1 MAVITISRLYGSGGS
16 EVAQRVA
23 DALGWELLDNA
34 IVDAVAARLD
44 MSADEVVARE
54 ERVPSL
60 VERLA
65 SAMTLGSPEMLITG
79 EHPLGAPSE
88 EQIVA
93 TTSQIV
99 DEAVSRGH
107 VVLVGRGAQCQLAER
122 EDAFHVFCYAPRRD
136 LVTRAATRLGV
147 SEAEAARVVDETN
160 RAREQYVK
168 RNWDRAWRS
177 VDNYH
182 LCVNTS
188 WVGIESAAEMIVS
201 SAREH
206 FD

>member
-23 DALGWELLDNA
+23 DSLGWELLDNA

-44 MSADEVVARE
+44 MSAEEVEARE

-88 EQIVA
+88 EQMVA
-93 TTSQIV
+93 TTAQIV
-99 DEAVSRGH
+99 EEAVARGN
-107 VVLVGRGAQCQLAER
+107 VVLVGRGAQSQLAER
-122 EDAFHVFCYAPRRD
+122 DDAFHVLCYAPRAA
-136 LVTRAATRLGV
+136 LIARAAMRLGI
-147 SEAEAARVVDETN
+147 SEAEAAKVVDDTN
-160 RAREQYVK
+160 RSREQYV
-168 RNWDRAWRS
+168 RRHWNRAWQS

-188 WVGIESAAEMIVS
+188 WVGIPNAAEMIVA
-201 SAREH
+201 SAHEH
-206 FD
+206 FG

>member
-1 MAVITISRLYGSGGS
+1 MAVISISRQYGSGGS
-16 EVAQRVA
+16 EVAERVA
-23 DALGWELLDNA
+23 EALGWELLDNA

-44 MSADEVVARE
+44 MTAEEVEARE

-88 EQIVA
+88 EQLVA
-93 TTSQIV
+93 TTAQIV
-99 DEAVSRGH
+99 EEAVSRGH
-107 VVLVGRGAQCQLAER
+107 VVLVGRGAQSQLAER
-122 EDAFHVFCYAPRRD
+122 EDAFHVFCYAPRTD
-136 LVTRAATRLGV
+136 LIARAAKRLGV
-147 SEAEAARVVDETN
+147 SVAEAARVVDDTN
-160 RAREQYVK
+160 RMREQYVK
-168 RNWDRAWRS
+168 RHWNRAWQS

-188 WVGIESAAEMIVS
+188 WVGIPETAEMVVRA
-201 SAREH
+201 ARSH

>member
-1 MAVITISRLYGSGGS
+1 MATITISRQYGSGGS

-44 MSADEVVARE
+44 MSAEEVEARE

-93 TTSQIV
+93 TTAQIV
-99 DEAVSRGH
+99 DEAVARGN
-107 VVLVGRGAQCQLAER
+107 VVLVGRGAQSQLAER
-122 EDAFHVFCYAPRRD
+122 EDAFHVFCYAPRAA
-136 LVTRAATRLGV
+136 LIARAAIRLGV
-147 SEAEAARVVDETN
+147 SETEAARVVDDTN
-160 RAREQYVK
+160 RSRDQYVK
-168 RNWDRAWRS
+168 RHWNRVWQS

-188 WVGIESAAEMIVS
+188 WVGIPNAAEMIVA
-201 SAREH
+201 SAHEH
-206 FD
+206 FG

>member
-1 MAVITISRLYGSGGS
+1 MAVITISRQYGSGGS

-23 DALGWELLDNA
+23 TALGWELLDNA

-44 MSADEVVARE
+44 MSAEEVEARE

-65 SAMTLGSPEMLITG
+65 SAMSLGSPEMLITG

-93 TTSQIV
+93 TTGQIV
-99 DEAVSRGH
+99 DEAVSRGN
-107 VVLVGRGAQCQLAER
+107 VVLVGRGAQSQLAER
-122 EDAFHVFCYAPRRD
+122 EDALHVFCYAPRPA
-136 LVTRAATRLGV
+136 LITRAAKRLGV
-147 SEAEAARVVDETN
+147 SEAEATRVVDDTN
-160 RAREQYVK
+160 RAREQYV
-168 RNWDRAWRS
+168 RRHWNRS
-177 VDNYH
+177 WQGVDNYH

-188 WVGIESAAEMIVS
+188 WLGIEGAAEMITRA
-201 SAREH
+201 AREH
-206 FD
+206 FG

>member
-99 DEAVSRGH
+99 EEAVSRGN

-122 EDAFHVFCYAPRRD
+122 EDAFHVFCYAPRPA
-136 LVTRAATRLGV
+136 LIARAAIRLAV
-147 SEAEAARVVDETN
+147 DETEAAKVVDETN

-168 RNWDRAWRS
+168 RNWNRAWRS

-188 WVGIESAAEMIVS
+188 WVGIEHAAEMIVR

-206 FD
+206 FE

>member
-1 MAVITISRLYGSGGS
+1 MAVITISRQYGSGGS
-16 EVAQRVA
+16 QVAERVA
-23 DALGWELLDNA
+23 SALGWELLDNA

-44 MSADEVVARE
+44 MSAEEVEARE

-88 EQIVA
+88 EQIIA
-93 TTSQIV
+93 TTAQIV
-99 DEAVSRGH
+99 EEAVSRGH
-107 VVLVGRGAQCQLAER
+107 VVLVGRGAQSQLAER
-122 EDAFHVFCYAPRRD
+122 EDAFHVFCYAPRAA
-136 LVTRAATRLGV
+136 LIARAARRLEI
-147 SEAEAARVVDETN
+147 SEAEAAKVVDETN
-160 RAREQYVK
+160 RAREQYVRRHWQ
-168 RNWDRAWRS
+168 RNWQS

-188 WVGIESAAEMIVS
+188 WVGIEKAAEMIVS

-206 FD
+206 FE

>member
-23 DALGWELLDNA
+23 ESLGWELLDNA
-34 IVDAVAARLD
+34 IIDAVAARLD
-44 MSADEVVARE
+44 MTAEEVEARE

-79 EHPLGAPSE
+79 EHPLGGPSE

-93 TTSQIV
+93 TTAQN
-99 DEAVSRGH
+99 
-107 VVLVGRGAQCQLAER
+107 VVLVGRGAQSQLAER
-122 EDAFHVFCYAPRRD
+122 EDTFHVFCYAPRPA
-136 LVTRAATRLGV
+136 LIARAAIRLDL
-147 SEAEAARVVDETN
+147 SEAEAAKVVDDTN

-168 RNWDRAWRS
+168 RHWNRAWRS

-188 WVGIESAAEMIVS
+188 WVGIDNAAEMIVR

-206 FD
+206 FE

>member
-1 MAVITISRLYGSGGS
+1 MAVISISRQYGSGGS
-16 EVAQRVA
+16 EVAERVA
-23 DALGWELLDNA
+23 EALGWELLDNA

-44 MSADEVVARE
+44 MTAEEVEARE

-88 EQIVA
+88 EQLVA
-93 TTSQIV
+93 TTAQIV
-99 DEAVSRGH
+99 EEAVSRGH
-107 VVLVGRGAQCQLAER
+107 VVLVGRGAQSQLAER
-122 EDAFHVFCYAPRRD
+122 QDAFHVFCYAPRAD
-136 LVTRAATRLGV
+136 LIARAAKRLGI
-147 SEAEAARVVDETN
+147 SPAEAARVVDDTN

-168 RNWDRAWRS
+168 RHWNRVWQS

-188 WVGIESAAEMIVS
+188 WVGIPETAEMVVRA
-201 SAREH
+201 ARSH

>member
-1 MAVITISRLYGSGGS
+1 MAVISISRQYGSGGS
-16 EVAQRVA
+16 EVAERVA
-23 DALGWELLDNA
+23 EALGWELLDNA

-44 MSADEVVARE
+44 MTAEEVEARE

-65 SAMTLGSPEMLITG
+65 SAMTLGPPEMLITG

-88 EQIVA
+88 EQLVA
-93 TTSQIV
+93 TAAQIV
-99 DEAVSRGH
+99 EEAVSRGH
-107 VVLVGRGAQCQLAER
+107 VVLVGRGAQSQLAER
-122 EDAFHVFCYAPRRD
+122 EDAFHVFCYAPRTD
-136 LVTRAATRLGV
+136 LIARAAKRLGV
-147 SEAEAARVVDETN
+147 SAAEAGRVVDDTN

-168 RNWDRAWRS
+168 RHWNRVWQS

-188 WVGIESAAEMIVS
+188 WVGIPETAEMVVRA
-201 SAREH
+201 ARSH

>member
-1 MAVITISRLYGSGGS
+1 MAVITISRQYGSGGS
-16 EVAQRVA
+16 EVAQKVA
-23 DALGWELLDNA
+23 TALGWELLDNA

-44 MSADEVVARE
+44 MSAEEVEARE

-65 SAMTLGSPEMLITG
+65 SAMSLGSPEMLVTG

-93 TTSQIV
+93 TTAQIV
-99 DEAVSRGH
+99 DEAVSRGN
-107 VVLVGRGAQCQLAER
+107 VVLVGRGAQSQLAER
-122 EDAFHVFCYAPRRD
+122 EDALHVFCYAPRAA
-136 LVTRAATRLGV
+136 LVVRAAKRLGV
-147 SEAEAARVVDETN
+147 NEAEAMRVVDDTN
-160 RAREQYVK
+160 RSREQYV
-168 RNWDRAWRS
+168 RRHWNRSWQS

-188 WVGIESAAEMIVS
+188 WLGIEGAADMITRA
-201 SAREH
+201 AREH
-206 FD
+206 FG

>member
-1 MAVITISRLYGSGGS
+1 MAVITISRQYGSGGS

-23 DALGWELLDNA
+23 SALAWELLDNA

-44 MSADEVVARE
+44 MSSEEVEARE

-65 SAMTLGSPEMLITG
+65 SAMSLGSPEMLITG

-93 TTSQIV
+93 TTAQIV
-99 DEAVSRGH
+99 DEAVSRGN
-107 VVLVGRGAQCQLAER
+107 VVLVGRGAQSQLAER
-122 EDAFHVFCYAPRRD
+122 EDALHVFCYAPRPA
-136 LVTRAATRLGV
+136 LIARAARRLGV
-147 SEAEAARVVDETN
+147 TEAEAMRVVDDTN
-160 RAREQYVK
+160 RAREQYV
-168 RNWDRAWRS
+168 RRHWNRAWQG

-188 WVGIESAAEMIVS
+188 WLGIEGAADMIS
-201 SAREH
+201 RAAKEH
-206 FD
+206 FG

>member
-1 MAVITISRLYGSGGS
+1 MAVISISRQYGSGGS
-16 EVAQRVA
+16 EVAERVA
-23 DALGWELLDNA
+23 AALGWELLDNA

-44 MSADEVVARE
+44 MTAEEVEARE

-65 SAMTLGSPEMLITG
+65 SAMTLGSPEMLVTG
-79 EHPLGAPSE
+79 EHPLGAPTE
-88 EQIVA
+88 DQLVA
-93 TTSQIV
+93 TTGQIV
-99 DEAVSRGH
+99 EEAVSRGN
-107 VVLVGRGAQCQLAER
+107 VVLVGRGVQSQLAER
-122 EDAFHVFCYAPRRD
+122 DDAFHVFCYAPRVD
-136 LVTRAATRLGV
+136 LIARAARRLGV
-147 SEAEAARVVDETN
+147 SAAEAARVVDDTN

-168 RNWDRAWRS
+168 RHWNRVWQS

-188 WVGIESAAEMIVS
+188 WVGIPETAEMIVRA
-201 SAREH
+201 ARSH

>member
-16 EVAQRVA
+16 EVARGVA
-23 DALGWELLDNA
+23 DTLGWELLDNE

-44 MSADEVVARE
+44 MSAEEVEARE

-93 TTSQIV
+93 TTAQIV
-99 DEAVSRGH
+99 EEAVSRGH

-122 EDAFHVFCYAPRRD
+122 EDACHVFC
-136 LVTRAATRLGV
+136 
-147 SEAEAARVVDETN
+147 
-160 RAREQYVK
+160 
-168 RNWDRAWRS
+168 
-177 VDNYH
+177 
-182 LCVNTS
+182 
-188 WVGIESAAEMIVS
+188 
-201 SAREH
+201 
-206 FD
+206 

>member
-23 DALGWELLDNA
+23 ESLGWELLDNA
-34 IVDAVAARLD
+34 TE
-44 MSADEVVARE
+44 EVEARE

-79 EHPLGAPSE
+79 EHPLGGPSE

-93 TTSQIV
+93 TTAQIV
-99 DEAVSRGH
+99 DEAVSRGN

-122 EDAFHVFCYAPRRD
+122 EDTFHVFCYAPRPA
-136 LVTRAATRLGV
+136 LIARAAIRLAVG
-147 SEAEAARVVDETN
+147 EAEAAKVVDDTN
-160 RAREQYVK
+160 RAREQYV
-168 RNWDRAWRS
+168 RRHWNRAWRS

-188 WVGIESAAEMIVS
+188 WVGIENAAEMIVR

-206 FD
+206 FG

>member
-1 MAVITISRLYGSGGS
+1 MAVITISRQYGSGGS

-23 DALGWELLDNA
+23 STLGWELLDNA

-44 MSADEVVARE
+44 MSSEEVEARE

-65 SAMTLGSPEMLITG
+65 SAMSLGSPEMLITG

-93 TTSQIV
+93 TTAQIV
-99 DEAVSRGH
+99 DEAVSRGN
-107 VVLVGRGAQCQLAER
+107 VVLVGRGAQSQLAER
-122 EDAFHVFCYAPRRD
+122 DDALHVFCYAPRAA
-136 LVTRAATRLGV
+136 LIARAARRLGV
-147 SEAEAARVVDETN
+147 TEAEAMRVVDDTN
-160 RAREQYVK
+160 RAREQYV
-168 RNWDRAWRS
+168 RRHWNRAWQG

-188 WVGIESAAEMIVS
+188 WLGIEGAADMIS
-201 SAREH
+201 RAAKEH
-206 FD
+206 FG

>member
-1 MAVITISRLYGSGGS
+1 MAVITISRQYGSGGS

-23 DALGWELLDNA
+23 ASLGWELLDNE

-44 MSADEVVARE
+44 MSAEEVEARE

-65 SAMTLGSPEMLITG
+65 SAMTLGSPEMLVTG

-93 TTSQIV
+93 TTAQIV
-99 DEAVSRGH
+99 DEAVSRGN
-107 VVLVGRGAQCQLAER
+107 VVLVGRGAQSQLAER
-122 EDAFHVFCYAPRRD
+122 EDALHVFCYAPRPA
-136 LVTRAATRLGV
+136 LITRAARRLNV
-147 SEAEAARVVDETN
+147 SEAEATKMVDETN
-160 RAREQYVK
+160 RAREQYV
-168 RNWDRAWRS
+168 RRHWNRAWQS

-182 LCVNTS
+182 ICVNTS
-188 WVGIESAAEMIVS
+188 WLGIEGAAEMIVR

-206 FD
+206 FG

>member
-23 DALGWELLDNA
+23 ESLGWELLDNA
-34 IVDAVAARLD
+34 IIDAVAARLD
-44 MSADEVVARE
+44 MSTEEVEARE

-88 EQIVA
+88 EQLVA
-93 TTSQIV
+93 TTAQIV
-99 DEAVSRGH
+99 EEAVSRGH
-107 VVLVGRGAQCQLAER
+107 VVLVGRGVQSQLAER
-122 EDAFHVFCYAPRRD
+122 EDAFHVFCYAPRAD
-136 LVTRAATRLGV
+136 LIARAAQRLGV
-147 SEAEAARVVDETN
+147 TAAEAARVVDDTN

-168 RNWDRAWRS
+168 RHWNRVWQS
-177 VDNYH
+177 VVNYH

-188 WVGIESAAEMIVS
+188 WVGIPETAEMVVRA
-201 SAREH
+201 ARSH